1 MKLITAYVRTRK
13 VDDVV
18 RALERAGAPG
28 ITVARVHGVGY
39 GYEPSLFTLAPRE
52 VPKTP
57 EVSQVE
63 VACSDEHVEGLIQA
77 LLAAARTGDPGDG
90 IAFVSPLERV
100 ARVRTG
106 EQGEAVLR
114 SPHHAGGS
122 SPATAPIDERSA
134 E

>member
-1 MKLITAYVRTRK
+1 MRLITAYVRTRK

-63 VACSDEHVEGLIQA
+63 VACRDEHVEGLLQA
-77 LLAAARTGDPGDG
+77 LLATARTGDPGDG
-90 IAFVSPLERV
+90 IVFVSPLERV

-106 EQGEAVLR
+106 EEGEGVLTASR
-114 SPHHAGGS
+114 PGGRKRAHPGARAG
-122 SPATAPIDERSA
+122 
-134 E
+134 